1 MPVKRFVAV
10 LLCAAV
16 LLPLCGVAASAAEK
30 DENPIVLISGF
41 MCSNLFV
48 DYGTPVQEK
57 VWPPEVSRITGTI
70 KNDISDLAPALFG
83 LVFGETEHF
92 GKVLGEGVSDVLEKL
107 RLNPDGTTVYPVTH
121 YPNNPRCSTV
131 EYMRKNCPEN
141 IYEKKFSNY
150 IADASDPSKVFVFQY
165 DSRLDAVTVAEEFR
179 SFVDAVREY
188 TGAEKVN
195 VFALSYGG
203 LIVSTYLT
211 LYGEENALQRIV
223 MSVPALGGTA
233 LPDSLLRC
241 KTDFDLQT
249 TVRFFETVLSGESD
263 FARLFEGRS
272 AEDVN
277 SIANAV
283 CSVAME
289 KVVNWGS
296 IWSLCSP
303 EFYDE
308 LKKDFLD
315 AEKNAGLTEK
325 TDFVQYNVRPALKQ
339 TFEKCRSQG
348 MSISILCASGSP
360 LVTGGGFNGDFIL
373 PARGVSGAVCAPLGK
388 RFSEGYKASG
398 TSCADPGHNHVSPS
412 MEIDASSCYL
422 PENTWFID
430 GQYHGQYYYEKY
442 TRNLVAKL
450 LLTDEIT
457 DIYSDPRYPQFE
469 LSQHSYRTL
478 HAAFNRSPSGYL
490 SAEDTALTVTN
501 LSDSNYIKVFSVVP
515 YGVELEFSALKSS
528 LLAPG
533 ESAEIA
539 FSGSL
544 PRNLTVAGLTVGYV
558 EIGSLNPLCTQNFD
572 FTVDNGE
579 PAALTDGL
587 TVNGFESRLEADAPE
602 WFYNLLV
609 RLSLRNA
616 AEFIYNSVISLKK

>member
-1 MPVKRFVAV
+1 MKRMIAAM
-10 LLCAAV
+10 LCAAV
-16 LLPLCGVAASAAEK
+16 LFELCGIAASAVKK
-30 DENPIVLISGF
+30 DKNPIILISGF

-57 VWPPEVSRITGTI
+57 VWPPDVSKITGII

-92 GKVLGEGVSDVLEKL
+92 GKVLGDGMADVLEKL
-107 RLNPDGTTVYPVTH
+107 RLNPDGSSVYPVTH
-121 YPNNPRCSTV
+121 YINDPRYSTV

-150 IADASDPSKVFVFQY
+150 IADAHNPSEVFVFQY
-165 DSRLDAVTVAEEFR
+165 DSRLDAVTVAQEFR

-211 LYGEENALQRIV
+211 LYGEENALKRIV

-272 AEDVN
+272 ADVVN
-277 SIANAV
+277 SIANAL

-289 KVVNWGS
+289 KVVYWGS
-296 IWSLCSP
+296 LWSLCSP
-303 EFYDE
+303 QFYDE
-308 LKKDFLD
+308 LKNDYLETEAN
-315 AEKNAGLTEK
+315 AELTEK
-325 TDFVQYNVRPALKQ
+325 TDFVQYKVRTELKQ

-373 PARGVSGAVCAPLGK
+373 PASGVSGAVCAPLGS
-388 RFSEGYKASG
+388 RFSDGYKAVG
-398 TSCADPGHNHVSPS
+398 TSCNDPGHNHVSPS

-442 TRNLVAKL
+442 TRNLVTKL
-450 LLTDEIT
+450 LLTDEIA

-490 SAEDTALTVTN
+490 SADDTALTVTN
-501 LSDSNYIKVFSVVP
+501 LSESNYIKVFSVVP
-515 YGVELEFSALKSS
+515 YGVELEFKALGSG

-533 ESAEIA
+533 ESTEIV
-539 FSGSL
+539 FSDKL
-544 PRNLTVAGLTVGYV
+544 PRNMTVAALTVGYV
-558 EIGSLNPLCTQNFD
+558 EIGSFNPFCTRNFD
-572 FTVDNGE
+572 FTVNNGKV
-579 PAALTDGL
+579 AGLSDGL
-587 TVNGFESRLEADAPE
+587 TVNSFESKLEEAVPE

-609 RLSLRNA
+609 RLSLRPA
-616 AEFIYNSVISLKK
+616 AEFVYNAVVSAVK

>member
-1 MPVKRFVAV
+1 MKRIIAV

-16 LLPLCGVAASAAEK
+16 LFPLCGVAASAVKK
-30 DENPIVLISGF
+30 DEYPVVLISGF

-48 DYGTPVQEK
+48 DYGTPMQEK
-57 VWPPEVSRITGTI
+57 VWPPEVSKITRTI
-70 KNDISDLAPALFG
+70 KNDISDFLPAFFG
-83 LVFGETEHF
+83 LALGRTERF
-92 GKVLGEGVSDVLEKL
+92 GKVLGEGMSCVLEKL
-107 RLNPDGTTVYPVTH
+107 RLNPDGTSVYPVTH
-121 YPNNPRCSTV
+121 YPNNPRYSTV

-150 IADASDPSKVFVFQY
+150 IADAFDPSKVFVFQY
-165 DSRLDAVTVAEEFR
+165 DSRLDAVTVAQEFR
-179 SFVDAVREY
+179 DFVDAVREY

-223 MSVPALGGTA
+223 MSVPALGGTS
-233 LPDSLLRC
+233 LPDSLLRN
-241 KTDFDLQT
+241 KTDFDPET
-249 TVRFFETVLSGESD
+249 TVRFFETILSGESD

-272 AEDVN
+272 AQAVN
-277 SIANAV
+277 SVANAV

-289 KVVNWGS
+289 KVVYWGS

-303 EFYDE
+303 ELYDE

-315 AEKNAGLTEK
+315 AEANGELTEK
-325 TDFVQYNVRPALKQ
+325 TDFIQYNVRPALKH
-339 TFEKCRSQG
+339 TFEKCRAQG

-373 PARGVSGAVCAPLGK
+373 PASGVSGAVCAPLGS
-388 RFSEGYKASG
+388 RFSEGYRAAK
-398 TSCADPGHNHVSPS
+398 TSCTDPEHNHISPS

-442 TRNLVAKL
+442 TRNLVTKL
-450 LLTDEIT
+450 LLTDEIA
-457 DIYSDPRYPQFE
+457 DIYSDARYPQFE

-490 SAEDTALTVTN
+490 SADDTALTVTN

-515 YGVELEFSALKSS
+515 YGVELEFKALGSD
-528 LLAPG
+528 LLEPG
-533 ESAEIA
+533 ESTEIV
-539 FSGSL
+539 FSGQL

-558 EIGSLNPLCTQNFD
+558 EIGSLNPFCTQNFD

-579 PAALTDGL
+579 ATDSYRGL
-587 TVNGFESRLEADAPE
+587 TANGFESRLEAAAPE
-602 WFYNLLV
+602 WLYNLLV
-609 RLSLRNA
+609 KLSLRTA
-616 AEFIYNSVISLKK
+616 AELVYNSVISLTK